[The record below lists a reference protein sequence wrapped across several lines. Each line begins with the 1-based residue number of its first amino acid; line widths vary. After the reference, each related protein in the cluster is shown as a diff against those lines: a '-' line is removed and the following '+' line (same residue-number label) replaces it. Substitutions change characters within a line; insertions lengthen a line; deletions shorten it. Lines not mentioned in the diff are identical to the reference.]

1 MHEISCAWKGDMAFA
16 AEVNGHTIVLDADE
30 AFGGKDEGPRP
41 KPLILASLAG
51 CSGMDVVSILKKM
64 REPVSW
70 FNMRVQGE
78 LSEEHPKSYTSVRII
93 YEFKASDGLKDE
105 NVRKA
110 VELSQERYCGVN
122 ALLRKAIPVEFEI
135 AYL

>member
-1 MHEISCAWKGDMAFA
+1 MHEVSCAWKGDMGFT
-16 AEVNGHTIVLDADE
+16 AEVNGHQIQLDADE

-78 LSEEHPKSYTSVRII
+78 LSEEHPKMYTSIMII
-93 YEFKASDGLKDE
+93 YEFKAADGLKDE

-110 VELSQERYCGVN
+110 VDLSQERYCGVS
-122 ALLRKAIPVEFEI
+122 ALLRKAIPVEYEI

>member
-1 MHEISCAWKGDMAFA
+1 MAFA

>member
-1 MHEISCAWKGDMAFA
+1 MHEIACAWKGDMAFA
-16 AEVNGHTIVLDADE
+16 ATVDGHEIMVDASE
-30 AFGGKDEGPRP
+30 SAGGTGKGPTP
-41 KPLILASLAG
+41 KPLVLVALAG

-70 FNMRVQGE
+70 FNVRVRGE
-78 LSEEHPKSYTSVRII
+78 LTEEHPKTYEKLTII

-110 VELSQERYCGVN
+110 IALSLDRYCGVH
-122 ALLRKAIPVEFEI
+122 ALLKKAVPVDFEV

>member
-1 MHEISCAWKGDMAFA
+1 MNEISCVWKGDMAFIA
-16 AEVNGHTIVLDADE
+16 DVNGHKIVVDADD

-41 KPLILASLAG
+41 KPLVLAALAG
-51 CSGMDVVSILKKM
+51 CSGMDVVSVLKKM

-78 LSEEHPKSYTSVRII
+78 LAEDHPKIYTSIKII

-105 NVRKA
+105 SVRKA
-110 VELSQERYCGVN
+110 VDLSQDRYCGVA
-122 ALLRKAIPVEFEI
+122 ALLRMAIPLEYEI

>member
-1 MHEISCAWKGDMAFA
+1 MHEISCAWKGDLSFSAD
-16 AEVNGHTIVLDADE
+16 VNGYHVLMDAGGE
-30 AFGGKDEGPRP
+30 FGGKDEGAPP
-41 KPLILASLAG
+41 KPLVLVSLAG
-51 CSGMDVVSILKKM
+51 CSGMDVISLLKKM

-70 FNMRVQGE
+70 FNMKVQGDI
-78 LSEEHPKSYTSVRII
+78 SQEHPKTYTRIKTI

-110 VELSQERYCGVN
+110 VGLSQDKYCGVN
-122 ALLRKAIPVEFEI
+122 ALLKKAIPVEYEI